1 MRLGINYFIGACT
14 LVSKYP
20 EWWNTTIT
28 VYNKY
33 EDPDTRLITWH
44 RTVVHNCF
52 WKYTG
57 NKIVV
62 GETALETNT
71 TVCRIPVNT
80 AFLEKHIWDEADD
93 KFTCFTLSPGDII
106 IKGEVEDVIDEYESR
121 YRASDIVTKY
131 KKKQGCMMIE
141 QCAINT
147 GVGIGIEHYYV
158 RGV

>member
-1 MRLGINYFIGACT
+1 M
-14 LVSKYP
+14 SKYP

-33 EDPDTRLITWH
+33 ENPSSRIITWYK
-44 RTVVHNCF
+44 TVIHNCF

-71 TVCRIPVNT
+71 TMCRIPVNT
-80 AFLEKHIWDEADD
+80 AFLEKYEWDELDD
-93 KFTCFTLSPGDII
+93 KSEHFTLGLGDII
-106 IKGEVEDVIDEYESR
+106 IKGEVDEIVDEYTAGHRS
-121 YRASDIVTKY
+121 SDLLAKY
-131 KKKQGCMMIE
+131 KRLQGCMVIE
-141 QCAINT
+141 QSAMNT
-147 GVGIGIEHYYV
+147 GLGRGMEHYYV

>member
-1 MRLGINYFIGACT
+1 M
-14 LVSKYP
+14 SKYP

-33 EDPDTRLITWH
+33 ENPSSRIITWYK
-44 RTVVHNCF
+44 TVIHNCF

-71 TVCRIPVNT
+71 TMCRIPVNT
-80 AFLEKHIWDEADD
+80 AFLEKYAWDEADD
-93 KFTCFTLSPGDII
+93 KSEHFTLSLGDII
-106 IKGEVEDVIDEYESR
+106 IKGEVDEIVDEYTAGHRS
-121 YRASDIVTKY
+121 SDLLAKY
-131 KKKQGCMMIE
+131 KRLQGCMVIE
-141 QCAINT
+141 QSAMNT
-147 GVGIGIEHYYV
+147 GLGRGMEHYYV